1 MKYRVLRGGE
11 GATRESGLGKR
22 GDLIVTAAIAVV
34 VFSAYFALG
43 LRLTHGDYFRANN
56 FLFDYD
62 AATYVRSLCGD
73 GDFIVRHP
81 FVGALRPVC
90 KSALAI
96 GIPLPVAITG
106 FFAVVGAL
114 TVSLTY
120 RCFASF
126 GVGLPERLLLVAF
139 LALSSCQ
146 AINGVVADTF
156 GLSAL
161 GLVAAYFIFIKRE
174 NDPAR
179 APVSRYAVAVYLFGV
194 TVTNLAQPVIGEV
207 VLWFGRVSTRDFV
220 RRLFVSGVILG
231 ALLLAGMLVCVPWDV
246 LSPIDLLKHYK
257 GESEFPG
264 AEKAGLWTIVKTFFA
279 YAFVA
284 PDFTMVPLSNGEPGM
299 LDFRDFRMSGF
310 GLLALG
316 LWVLLLA
323 SGIVCA
329 IMDRRNRRLAVF
341 LGLVITLN
349 LAMHLYVQFRL
360 SVYLYASHVQIA
372 ILILAAFAVRAGSLR
387 GGRVRGAVL
396 AGLAALV
403 LLTGVNN
410 IPRFIDMVT
419 AIG

>member
-1 MKYRVLRGGE
+1 MKNPVLPAGE
-11 GATRESGLGKR
+11 NAARNAGLGRR
-22 GDLIVTAAIAVV
+22 GDLTIAVALAFV
-34 VFSAYFALG
+34 VFSAYFLLG

-62 AATYVRSLCGD
+62 AATYVRNLCGD

-90 KSALAI
+90 KGALAI
-96 GIPLPVAITG
+96 GIPLPVAIIG
-106 FFAVVGAL
+106 FFAAVGAL
-114 TVSLTY
+114 TVSITY
-120 RCFASF
+120 RCLASF
-126 GVGLPERLLLVAF
+126 GVGLPERLLLVVF

-161 GLVAAYFIFIKRE
+161 GLAALYFIFIKRE
-174 NDPAR
+174 NDPTR

-194 TVTNLAQPVIGEV
+194 TVTNLAQPVIAEV
-207 VLWFGRVSTRDFV
+207 VLWFGRVSTRDLV
-220 RRLFVSGVILG
+220 RRLVVSGVILG
-231 ALLLAGMLVCVPWDV
+231 VLLLAGMLVCVPWNV

-257 GESEFPG
+257 GESQFAG

-284 PDFTMVPLSNGEPGM
+284 PEFTMVPMSNGEPGM

-310 GLLALG
+310 GLLGLG

-323 SGIVCA
+323 SGIACA
-329 IMDRRNRRLAVF
+329 ITDRRNRRLALF
-341 LGLVITLN
+341 LGLVIALN
-349 LAMHLYVQFRL
+349 LVMHLYVQFRL
-360 SVYLYASHVQIA
+360 SVYLYAAHVQIA
-372 ILILAAFAVRAGSLR
+372 ILILAAFAIRASSLR

-396 AGLAALV
+396 TGLAALV
-403 LLTGVNN
+403 LLTALNN
-410 IPRFIDMVT
+410 IPRFIEMVI

>member
-1 MKYRVLRGGE
+1 MKNRVLAGGE
-11 GATRESGLGKR
+11 SATRDAGLGKR
-22 GDLIVTAAIAVV
+22 GDLAVTAAFAVV
-34 VFSAYFALG
+34 VFAAYFALG
-43 LRLTHGDYFRANN
+43 LRLTHGDFFRANN

-73 GDFIVRHP
+73 GGFIVRHP
-81 FVGALRPVC
+81 FVGALHPVC
-90 KSALAI
+90 KGALAI
-96 GIPLPVAITG
+96 GIPLPVAIIG
-106 FFAVVGAL
+106 FFAAVGAL
-114 TVSLTY
+114 TVSITY

-161 GLVAAYFIFIKRE
+161 GLAAAYFIFIKRE
-174 NDPAR
+174 NDPTH

-194 TVTNLAQPVIGEV
+194 TVTNLAQPVIAEV
-207 VLWFGRVSTRDFV
+207 VLWFGRVSIKDLV
-220 RRLFVSGVILG
+220 RRLTISGVILG
-231 ALLLAGMLVCVPWDV
+231 VLLLVGMLVCVPWDV
-246 LSPIDLLKHYK
+246 LSPIDVLKHYK
-257 GESEFPG
+257 GESEFPSP
-264 AEKAGLWTIVKTFFA
+264 EKAGLWTIVKTFFA

-310 GLLALG
+310 GLSALG
-316 LWVLLLA
+316 LWVLLLV
-323 SGIVCA
+323 SGMVCA
-329 IMDRRNRRLAVF
+329 ITDRRNRRLAVF
-341 LGLVITLN
+341 LGLVIVLN
-349 LAMHLYVQFRL
+349 LVMHLYVQFRL

-372 ILILAAFAVRAGSLR
+372 ILILAAFAVRASSLR

-403 LLTGVNN
+403 FLTGVNN
-410 IPRFIDMVT
+410 IPRFIEMVN